1 MKYSSQQITHTQPYK
16 ANKQYFKASI
26 DIHSETL
33 GSPVLYKYIYGK
45 EHFNYKGEIIYIKN
59 DIMMVKLKDNFVRV
73 HTRYP
78 MKSISHLDQIL
89 ETKRILY
96 GYKFIGIDTP
106 KYI

>member
-1 MKYSSQQITHTQPYK
+1 MKYSSKQTTHTQPYK
-16 ANKQYFKASI
+16 ANNQHFKLSVII
-26 DIHSETL
+26 DGETI
-33 GSPVLYKYIYGK
+33 GSPVLYKYRYDN

-73 HTRYP
+73 HTRYH
-78 MKSISHLDQIL
+78 MKSISHFDQIL
-89 ETKRILY
+89 ETKRMLY